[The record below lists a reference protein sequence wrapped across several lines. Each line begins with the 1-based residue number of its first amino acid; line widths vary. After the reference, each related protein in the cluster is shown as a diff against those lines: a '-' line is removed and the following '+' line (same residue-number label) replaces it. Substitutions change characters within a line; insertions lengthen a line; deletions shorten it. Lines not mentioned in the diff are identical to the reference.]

1 VLADAGIASRRES
14 EELIQA
20 GRVEVNGSAV
30 TALPAFVDPR
40 VDRVTVDGKL
50 VATRRADRPGRLS
63 HSAERVYVMLNKPDR
78 TLCATRDEQAREMGG
93 RKTVVD
99 LVNHPSG
106 ARLYP
111 IGRMDYDA
119 KGLVLL
125 TNDGLLAERL
135 THARYG
141 IGRVYR
147 VLVGGTPPREAI
159 ETIQR
164 RVGKRDAVDPHG
176 NPTGAVRVMKTP
188 DDTTRGPKS
197 ENSVLEITL
206 REGRVDPLD
215 EVLHQAGLHVKRIDR
230 IGIGPLRMT
239 GVKIGEWR
247 NLTKDELASLRSAT
261 GLDKPVRREGAPER
275 AGKAAGKAAEKAA
288 KPARAGAAS
297 KPPASD
303 IEVSEDDSTPP
314 AAPASTAGEMPE
326 LEGEG

>member
-1 VLADAGIASRRES
+1 M
-14 EELIQA
+14 IQA
-20 GRVEVNGSAV
+20 GRVEVNGAVV
-30 TALPAFVDPR
+30 TALPVFVDPR
-40 VDRVTVDGKL
+40 VDRVSVDGRL
-50 VATRRADRPGRLS
+50 IPTRRADRPGKLA

-78 TLCATRDEQAREMGG
+78 TLCATRDEQTREEGG

-111 IGRMDYDA
+111 VGRMDYNA
-119 KGLVLL
+119 KGLVIM

-159 ETIQR
+159 ETVQR

-176 NPTGAVRVMKTP
+176 NPTGSVRVMKTP
-188 DDTTRGPKS
+188 DDTTRGPKT

-230 IGIGPLRMT
+230 IGIGPLRMS
-239 GVKIGEWR
+239 GIKIGEWR
-247 NLTKDELASLRSAT
+247 NLTKDELASLRAAT
-261 GLDKPVRREGAPER
+261 GLDKPVRREGPDDR
-275 AGKAAGKAAEKAA
+275 AEKPARPSAKPAA
-288 KPARAGAAS
+288 KPAPKPRGPKQAA
-297 KPPASD
+297 
-303 IEVSEDDSTPP
+303 TTP
-314 AAPASTAGEMPE
+314 AAETAEDAPAPEPVDLPE